1 MSVQFHYAARSDV
14 GLVRSNNQDSGYAG
28 PHLLVLADG
37 MGGPAGG
44 DIASSVAVAHLAPLD
59 GDVPPADNLLPLLRD
74 AIEAAHD
81 ELMDRSSQDGE
92 LAGLGTTAIA
102 ILRSG
107 NKLGMVHIG
116 DSRAYL
122 LRDEHLTQV
131 TTDHTYVQHLVD
143 TGRITAEEAEVH
155 PNRNMILRALGDTAG
170 EVALDESVREAR
182 PGDRWLLCSDGLSGM
197 VAAETIEKTL
207 NQNPDPDACADKLV
221 DLALRAG
228 GTDNVTVIV
237 CDVVATGSVPSDSS
251 LSTVPQIVGAA
262 ANKSWAQSRAAGAGG
277 TGGGSA
283 AVKAAALTPRTEAAP
298 EEDVAPPRRRRRLGA
313 VVGLLVILGLVG
325 GLFFAAY
332 RWTQTQYFVA
342 NDSGWV
348 SVYQGIPQSLGPI
361 TLAALHERTDIEV
374 ASLTGPAQYRLQSP
388 ITRGSLEEANAVV
401 ENLRTAIVVPDVN
414 RIVGDS
420 RKSGGPNADLF
431 NPGEDVPGGDGEPG
445 DGGAGDGGAG
455 GPGDGGAGD
464 GGAGGP
470 GSGGELPSGP
480 GIDPSPPATFPT
492 VSPSPDVM

>member
-74 AIEAAHD
+74 AIESAHD
-81 ELMDRSSQDGE
+81 ELMDRSQQDSD

-122 LRDEHLTQV
+122 LRAERLTQV
-131 TTDHTYVQHLVD
+131 TQDHTYVQHLVD

-170 EVALDESVREAR
+170 EVTLDESVREAR

-197 VAAETIEKTL
+197 VAAETIEKTM
-207 NQNPDPDACADKLV
+207 NREKDPAECADKLV
-221 DLALRAG
+221 DLALRSG

-262 ANKSWAQSRAAGAGG
+262 ANKSWALSRASTPG
-277 TGGGSA
+277 GGGSSA
-283 AVKAAALTPRTEAAP
+283 AKAAALTPRTEADP
-298 EEDVAPPRRRRRLGA
+298 EEETPLPRRRRRLGA
-313 VVGLLVILGLVG
+313 VIGLLLILGLLAG
-325 GLFFAAY
+325 GMFAGY

-342 NDSGWV
+342 DDDGWV
-348 SVYQGIPQSLGPI
+348 SLYRGIPQTLGPI
-361 TLAALHERTDIEV
+361 TFAELHERTDIEV
-374 ASLTGPAQYRLQSP
+374 SRLTGLAKNRLQSP
-388 ITRGSLEEANAVV
+388 ITRGSLEEAEQVV
-401 ENLRTAIVVPDVN
+401 ENLRSELVAPERGYST
-414 RIVGDS
+414 S
-420 RKSGGPNADLF
+420 RKSGGPNSELLEPAAGTEEATDLPTALPTELPT
-431 NPGEDVPGGDGEPG
+431 NGGEGTGEGGGASSEIPG
-445 DGGAGDGGAG
+445 DG
-455 GPGDGGAGD
+455 PTVFV
-464 GGAGGP
+464 P
-470 GSGGELPSGP
+470 
-480 GIDPSPPATFPT
+480 DPPVPIPT
-492 VSPSPDVM
+492 VSPSPEVM